1 MLILDSN
8 TISYYFRGDPQV
20 VPRLQALRPADLG
33 VPAIVEY
40 ELRYGLLRMA
50 HEAAAPRLAALAQLL
65 QPMQLLPFDSE
76 CAAYAAR
83 IRVALEAAGKPIGP
97 HDTLIAATALRHQ
110 ATMVTRN
117 VREFSRVPGLQ
128 WQNWHEALSAPG
140 SAEPMGA

>member
-8 TISYYFRGDPQV
+8 TISYYFRGDPLV

-40 ELRYGLLRMA
+40 ELRYGLLRLPSD
-50 HEAAAPRLAALAQLL
+50 AATPRLAALAQLL
-65 QPMQLLPFDSE
+65 RPMQLLPFDSE
-76 CAAYAAR
+76 CAVQAAR
-83 IRVALEAAGKPIGP
+83 IRVELEAAGTPIGP

-110 ATMVTRN
+110 ATLVTRN

-128 WQNWHEALSAPG
+128 WLNWHEAP
-140 SAEPMGA
+140 

>member
-20 VPRLQALRPADLG
+20 VPRLQAIRPADLG

-40 ELRYGLLRMA
+40 ELRYGLLRLPQ
-50 HEAAAPRLAALAQLL
+50 EAAEPRLTALTQFLRPV
-65 QPMQLLPFDSE
+65 QVLPFDAE
-76 CAAYAAR
+76 CAAHAAR

-110 ATMVTRN
+110 STLVTRN

-128 WQNWHEALSAPG
+128 CINWHEPS
-140 SAEPMGA
+140 